1 LSTATGTTAQGPAE
15 RAAPLK
21 LFLSYAHEDDAHRE
35 ALVEHLTPLIDA
47 GVFTLWHDR
56 RLTGGQNWAGQI
68 DQHLAEADIV
78 LLLVSRHF
86 LASEYC
92 KGVEVAQALA
102 KETAGQL
109 RVIPV
114 VLKSCAWTDAP
125 IGRLQ
130 ALPRDGLPIVE
141 SPYPDQLYQ
150 QVVEGLKQV
159 ALELRPALLKEK
171 APAPIPLAGGLFV
184 SPPAPPT
191 HPPRL
196 PWSLQTGWRVAIAGL
211 AVLLLAGGLVAWWMA
226 ALTAAV
232 DDDLRIDRPDL
243 ALERLEPLPG
253 WLDAWPGMDAL
264 RQTARLHDDSRKAS
278 ADGTRIERALT
289 ALLAHRPND
298 AHLLFVRARRMF
310 LQGNDRDIEAMQT
323 ALSAVLAAD
332 PRYAAAESLLGL
344 LADRIGQVDVA
355 AVRHAKAL
363 ELAPDLPQYQL
374 NHARSLLDQGRV
386 SEARDAYAQVDA
398 SYALGHAEAALAA
411 WALGQPAAAE
421 ARQAQALK
429 LMEDPQVMER
439 YANRGDWVFLFVQ
452 ADQGGRLEITEQQ
465 MNGATR
471 RCYVE
476 AEWAIS
482 ASLTEPAQSLAGLAT
497 WPPACS
503 DRKADKHLAQLI
515 GADLCRY
522 VIQAGE
528 AAAPFAETA
537 QAWRAK
543 LGVKSD
549 CAPLLHGRSGPQS

>member
-1 LSTATGTTAQGPAE
+1 MSEASVKAAQGSAE

-56 RLTGGQNWAGQI
+56 RLTGGQDWAGQI
-68 DQHLAEADIV
+68 DQHLAAADVV

-92 KGVEVAQALA
+92 KDVEVKQALA
-102 KETAGQL
+102 QHAEGRT
-109 RVIPV
+109 RVVPV
-114 VLKSCAWTDAP
+114 VLKSCAWTEDP
-125 IGRLQ
+125 RIRNLQ
-130 ALPRDGLPIVE
+130 ALPRDGAPIVE
-141 SPYPDQLYQ
+141 SPYPDRLYQ
-150 QVVEGLKQV
+150 QTVEGLKQV
-159 ALELRPALLKEK
+159 ALELRPALLKEM
-171 APAPIPLAGGLFV
+171 APAPIPLVGGLFV
-184 SPPAPPT
+184 PPPPPAP
-191 HPPRL
+191 RR
-196 PWSLQTGWRVAIAGL
+196 PWYQQTGWRRALAGL
-211 AVLLLAGGLVAWWMA
+211 AVLMLAGGLVAWRIA
-226 ALTAAV
+226 ALNAAV
-232 DDDLRIDRPDL
+232 NDDLRIDRPDL
-243 ALERLEPLPG
+243 ALERLELLPE
-253 WLDAWPGMDAL
+253 WLDAWPGMDVL
-264 RQTARLHDDSRKAS
+264 RQTAGLHDESRKAS
-278 ADGTRIERALT
+278 ADGTRVERELS
-289 ALLAHRPND
+289 ALLEQRPND
-298 AHLLFVRARRMF
+298 ANLLFVRARRMF
-310 LQGNDRDIEAMQT
+310 LHGNDRDIEAMQT
-323 ALSAVLAAD
+323 ALSAVLAVD

-355 AVRHAKAL
+355 AIHHARAL
-363 ELAPDLPQYQL
+363 ELAPDVPQYQL

-429 LMEDPQVMER
+429 LMENPQVMER

-482 ASLTEPAQSLAGLAT
+482 VSLAEPAQSVAGLAT
-497 WPPACS
+497 WPPTCS
-503 DRKADKHLAQLI
+503 DRKSDKPLAQLI
-515 GADLCRY
+515 SADLCRY

-543 LGVKSD
+543 LGVKSG
-549 CAPLLHGRSGPQS
+549 CAPLLRGRSGPQS